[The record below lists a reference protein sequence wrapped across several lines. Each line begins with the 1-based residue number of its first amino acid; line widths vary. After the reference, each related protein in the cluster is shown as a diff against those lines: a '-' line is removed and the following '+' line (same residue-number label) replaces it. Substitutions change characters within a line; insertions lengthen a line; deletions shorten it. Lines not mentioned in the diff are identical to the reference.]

1 MKALNGR
8 FDFASAPKQGTTAT
22 FTLPIGQCTTS
33 ILFHETQPAGDLHTT
48 MDSPSIFPSSNL
60 SIFDQTAT

>member
-22 FTLPIGQCTTS
+22 LTLPIGQCTTS
-33 ILFHETQPAGDLHTT
+33 ILFHETQPAGDLYH
-48 MDSPSIFPSSNL
+48 DELSLHFPIFQL
-60 SIFDQTAT
+60 EHF